1 VVAILEPDS
10 NDKIPNFFLEKN
22 DINEESSNFQ
32 EELQTINPSEPLTEP
47 IIKKNLKKTRYV
59 HIPSVALGA
68 GIAISCLVL
77 GIFLANFIDMEDSQL
92 LAEIPTITNI
102 EKQQSVRG
110 LDILVKNGSPILGSI
125 DAPITLVEFGDYQ
138 CSFCKRHFDQT
149 HNLIMKNYVETN
161 KVKIVFKDL
170 IVTPGKDSMYAA
182 HAAHCAKDQGMFWK
196 YHYMLYNNWEGEST
210 GWVTTDNLNKFAKN
224 IGLDITK
231 FSKCMSED
239 KWMELINASQDDA
252 NTLGVTGTPSF
263 FLITSWQETDEV
275 TGEQKNHIVRI
286 HGAQPYDVFKKL
298 IDSQLKK

>member
-1 VVAILEPDS
+1 MAVLKPDS
-10 NDKIPNFFLEKN
+10 DDETPNFSLEKDN
-22 DINEESSNFQ
+22 NSEENSDDQEESNI
-32 EELQTINPSEPLTEP
+32 INSSEPLTEP
-47 IIKKNLKKTRYV
+47 IIEKNLKKTRYV

-110 LDILVKNGSPILGSI
+110 PDILVKNGSPILGSV

-224 IGLDITK
+224 IGLDINK

-252 NTLGVTGTPSF
+252 NTLDVTGTPSF
-263 FLITSWQETDEV
+263 FLIASWQEADDQPNEMM
-275 TGEQKNHIVRI
+275 RI
-286 HGAQPYDVFKKL
+286 HGAQPYDVFKESFDL
-298 IDSQLKK
+298 YLKK

>member
-1 VVAILEPDS
+1 M
-10 NDKIPNFFLEKN
+10 
-22 DINEESSNFQ
+22 
-32 EELQTINPSEPLTEP
+32 
-47 IIKKNLKKTRYV
+47 

-102 EKQQSVRG
+102 EKQQNARG
-110 LDILVKNGSPILGSI
+110 PDVLVKNGSPILGSV
-125 DAPITLVEFGDYQ
+125 DAPLTLVEFGDYQ

-224 IGLDITK
+224 IGLDINK

-239 KWMELINASQDDA
+239 KWMELINASKDDA
-252 NTLGVTGTPSF
+252 NTLGITGTPSF
-263 FLITSWQETDEV
+263 FLITSWQETDE
-275 TGEQKNHIVRI
+275 QKNEITRI
-286 HGAQPYDVFKKL
+286 HGAQPYDVFKETFDL
-298 IDSQLKK
+298 HLKK